1 VSDGVAAPADLVGG
15 PTTRSTTAYE
25 LRRRL
30 AGRLLTDV
38 GVGMAAWKNEQPPMA
53 RPGEVDLYGDDGPSL
68 VLVGED
74 RDTARAFIG
83 ELAAQARSSVTN
95 LAVRVSIKG
104 LAVARRGDEL
114 ATEKGIDSR
123 GVIDHWGLT
132 AEVRAAMTPSE
143 RARHRVGCVNQRM
156 IILDRRAVITDGPPV
171 RSTERSTWLVR
182 EPALVALAVR
192 AFESSWRE
200 GRPVDEVAPPP
211 TTLTERQRHIC
222 ALLLAGQSEAGI
234 ARDIGASPRTVTYDI
249 RAIMEALGASGR
261 VELGYRL
268 RQLEEHAG

>member
-1 VSDGVAAPADLVGG
+1 MSEAVTVTAATVVTSP
-15 PTTRSTTAYE
+15 PEQTTAQE

-53 RPGEVDLYGDDGPSL
+53 RPGEVGLYGDGGPSL

-74 RDTARAFIG
+74 RDTARACIND
-83 ELAAQARSSVTN
+83 LAAQARRSVTN

-114 ATEKGIDSR
+114 ATENGVDSR

-132 AEVRAAMTPSE
+132 AEVRGAMTPSE

-171 RSTERSTWLVR
+171 RSAERSTWLVR
-182 EPALVALAVR
+182 EPAIVALAVR
-192 AFESSWRE
+192 VFEASWRE

-222 ALLLAGQSEAGI
+222 ALLLAGQSEAAI

-249 RAIMEALGASGR
+249 RSIMEALGASGR

-268 RQLEEHAG
+268 RELEERAG

>member
-1 VSDGVAAPADLVGG
+1 VSDGVAAPAELVGG
-15 PTTRSTTAYE
+15 STTRSTTAYE

-104 LAVARRGDEL
+104 LSVARRGDEL

-143 RARHRVGCVNQRM
+143 
-156 IILDRRAVITDGPPV
+156 
-171 RSTERSTWLVR
+171 
-182 EPALVALAVR
+182 
-192 AFESSWRE
+192 
-200 GRPVDEVAPPP
+200 
-211 TTLTERQRHIC
+211 
-222 ALLLAGQSEAGI
+222 
-234 ARDIGASPRTVTYDI
+234 GAT
-249 RAIMEALGASGR
+249 AS
-261 VELGYRL
+261 
-268 RQLEEHAG
+268 AA